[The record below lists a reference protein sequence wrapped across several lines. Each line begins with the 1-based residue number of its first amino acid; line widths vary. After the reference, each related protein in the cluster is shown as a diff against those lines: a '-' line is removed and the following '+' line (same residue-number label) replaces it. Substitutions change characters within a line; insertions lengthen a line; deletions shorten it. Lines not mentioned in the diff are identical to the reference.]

1 MTSLLVR
8 RTSTRSGKKD
18 REAERSLTMGQS
30 LLPIWPPPQT
40 YWHHIGG
47 PFPTT
52 PFKAGPPT
60 CPISVQHL
68 IISSNVGSCHTH
80 LCRKAHFLNTYQM
93 FNKYLLGKR
102 DRNSNLY
109 SHVIPG
115 KHLRV
120 SKRTIHSDHCE
131 SPLSSQTRKHRDIQE
146 KYTATSHWRNF
157 KFSSSHILKRKRK

>member
-1 MTSLLVR
+1 MRLSGVSQWGRVSSHNGLPLKPTDTTSEGPSQQVPPLALFLLCH
-8 RTSTRSGKKD
+8 
-18 REAERSLTMGQS
+18 A
-30 LLPIWPPPQT
+30 
-40 YWHHIGG
+40 
-47 PFPTT
+47 
-52 PFKAGPPT
+52 
-60 CPISVQHL
+60 VQHL